1 MLNKLP
7 KKKKPHNKLLALTTI
22 SFQMGI
28 TIYLGAY
35 VGDYIE
41 YKYASGAGHVKNTSV
56 LLSVLISIYMLIK
69 QTKKLNSD

>member
-1 MLNKLP
+1 
-7 KKKKPHNKLLALTTI
+7 
-22 SFQMGI
+22 MGI